1 MHVLTANKGK
11 ICQPQAALP
20 ELDSTTFSPRFK
32 FKMELRSPHFDP
44 TAIAFLSIE
53 TVDNNV
59 QEVRT
64 VGYCAMNLFISN
76 KTKKPPTSEADGDV
90 ILMNGLYQLPIYCQE
105 PYKRKPFNMD
115 VM

>member
-1 MHVLTANKGK
+1 
-11 ICQPQAALP
+11 
-20 ELDSTTFSPRFK
+20 
-32 FKMELRSPHFDP
+32 MELRSPHFDP

-76 KTKKPPTSEADGDV
+76 KTKKAPTSEADTV
-90 ILMNGLYQLPIYCQE
+90 LYIFFPNQIFESFL
-105 PYKRKPFNMD
+105 
-115 VM
+115 